1 MASGNLVSL
10 QVPKFSKE
18 KFDNWC
24 IRMKA
29 ILGAHDVWEIVENGY
44 DAPKDMSAL
53 TQAQKDQ
60 FNSIKKKDQKAV
72 SLIHQALDE
81 VTFEKVSNATTTKDL
96 WEKLQAACK
105 GKEKAK
111 KVHLQSLRGE
121 FEAVQM
127 NETEKVSDYIS
138 RVMGIANQMRRL
150 DEEVTDLRI
159 IDKILRS
166 VTEKFDYVMTAIEE
180 SKDLEDMTVEELS
193 GSLEA
198 HEEKLNRRKKEPV
211 EQVLQSRLSLG
222 DKEQKGGTS
231 QGGRGRGRGRG
242 RSRGRGR
249 GKGGRSV
256 QNTNQSRDENFQF
269 SFLRGRGK
277 GGLRPYQKSN
287 HMCGNKELFVE
298 LDEKVGGNITFGD
311 SSKIPVRGKGK
322 ILIRMKDGNHQ
333 FISNVYYAPD
343 MKSNILSVVQLLEKG
358 YAVFTKGCSL
368 YLKDSARSL
377 IAKVSM
383 SMNRMFAMNI
393 HTYVAKCLT
402 SCYKDSSWLWHL
414 RFGHMN
420 FGGLKAMASKRMVK
434 GLPSVNQP
442 DQLCEGCLLGK
453 QSRKSFPKQSQS
465 RATRPLQLVHTNVC
479 GPITPCS
486 FGKNKYFLLFID
498 DYSRKTWA
506 LRSDR
511 GGEFTSKEFQEF
523 CAANE
528 VHHFLTALGSPQQN
542 GVVERKNRTI
552 LNMARSMMKTK
563 KMPRKFWAEVVECA
577 VYLLNRCTTKVVEN
591 KTLIELWSGRKPS
604 VHHLKVFGSIAFAH
618 VHDGKRT
625 KLDDKCKKYVF
636 VGYDYRTKGY
646 RLYDPEGGK
655 AVINRDVDFDEE
667 AMWDWKSQEEN
678 YEFLPSFAEE
688 DDEEERQEII
698 TPPAS
703 PSRGEISSPEGS
715 SSEGPLRTRRLS
727 DIYQETEE
735 IEETN
740 DVTLFCLFA
749 DIEPINFNEAAKD
762 EKWRKAMDEEMNAI
776 KRNDTWEL
784 VTLPQGHAAIG
795 VKWVFKEKKN
805 SKGEVERYKARLMAK
820 GHKQQHG
827 IDYEEVF
834 APVAR
839 LETIRLIISLAAQN
853 KWKIFQM
860 DVKSAFINGSL
871 EEEVCVQQ
879 PLGYVVKGEEK
890 KVLKLKKALS
900 GLKQAP
906 RAWNCR
912 IDRYFQENGF
922 VKCPYEYALYVKV
935 SNGGILIVC
944 LYVDDLIFTGNNPR
958 MFEEF
963 KRAMSNEFEMTNI
976 GLMSYYLGIEVK
988 QMEEGIFIS
997 QENYVREVLKRFN
1010 MSNCKPMNTPIASGI
1025 KLSKFEEGGS
1035 VDATLFRNL
1044 VGSLRYLT
1052 CTRLDILFRV
1062 GLVSRYLEAP
1072 ATVHL
1077 KAAKRILRY
1086 IKGTIDFGLNYFA
1099 SNDFTLR
1106 GFSDSD
1112 WAGDIDDRKSTTGCV
1127 FYMGDTAITWSSK
1140 KQPTVT
1146 LSTCEAECV
1155 ALNSCVTHAV
1165 WLRNLLKELHVTQ
1178 EGPTEIYVDKKSSIA
1193 LAKNPQFHER
1203 SKHIDTRY
1211 HYVRQCVEDKV
1222 VQLIFVKS
1230 HNQMADILT
1239 KALKFDD
1246 FKKLRSC
1253 LGVGKSHV

>member
-1 MASGNLVSL
+1 M
-10 QVPKFSKE
+10 SK
-18 KFDNWC
+18 
-24 IRMKA
+24 
-29 ILGAHDVWEIVENGY
+29 
-44 DAPKDMSAL
+44 
-53 TQAQKDQ
+53 
-60 FNSIKKKDQKAV
+60 
-72 SLIHQALDE
+72 
-81 VTFEKVSNATTTKDL
+81 
-96 WEKLQAACK
+96 
-105 GKEKAK
+105 
-111 KVHLQSLRGE
+111 
-121 FEAVQM
+121 
-127 NETEKVSDYIS
+127 
-138 RVMGIANQMRRL
+138 
-150 DEEVTDLRI
+150 
-159 IDKILRS
+159 
-166 VTEKFDYVMTAIEE
+166 
-180 SKDLEDMTVEELS
+180 
-193 GSLEA
+193 
-198 HEEKLNRRKKEPV
+198 
-211 EQVLQSRLSLG
+211 
-222 DKEQKGGTS
+222 
-231 QGGRGRGRGRG
+231 
-242 RSRGRGR
+242 
-249 GKGGRSV
+249 
-256 QNTNQSRDENFQF
+256 
-269 SFLRGRGK
+269 
-277 GGLRPYQKSN
+277 
-287 HMCGNKELFVE
+287 
-298 LDEKVGGNITFGD
+298 
-311 SSKIPVRGKGK
+311 
-322 ILIRMKDGNHQ
+322 
-333 FISNVYYAPD
+333 
-343 MKSNILSVVQLLEKG
+343 
-358 YAVFTKGCSL
+358 
-368 YLKDSARSL
+368 
-377 IAKVSM
+377 
-383 SMNRMFAMNI
+383 NRMFAMNI
-393 HTYVAKCLT
+393 HTNVAKCLT

-465 RATRPLQLVHTNVC
+465 RATRPLQLVHTDVC

-498 DYSRKTWA
+498 DYSRKTWVYFLKKKSEVLKCFQNFKALVEKESGFKIQA

-511 GGEFTSKEFQEF
+511 GGEFTFKEFQEF
-523 CAANE
+523 CAANG
-528 VHHFLTALGSPQQN
+528 VRHFLTAPGSPQQN

-563 KMPRKFWAEVVECA
+563 KMPREFWAEA
-577 VYLLNRCTTKVVEN
+577 
-591 KTLIELWSGRKPS
+591 SGRKPS

-636 VGYDYRTKGY
+636 VGYDYRTKRY

-655 AVINRDVDFDEE
+655 AVISRDVDFDEE

-727 DIYQETEE
+727 YIHRETEE
-735 IEETN
+735 IEESN

-776 KRNDTWEL
+776 KKNDTWEL

-805 SKGEVERYKARLMAK
+805 SKGEVERYKARLVAK
-820 GHKQQHG
+820 GYKQQHG

-834 APVAR
+834 APVAC

-860 DVKSAFINGSL
+860 DVKSAFLNGSL
-871 EEEVCVQQ
+871 EEEVYVQQ
-879 PLGYVVKGEEK
+879 PLGYVVKGEEN
-890 KVLKLKKALS
+890 KVLKLKKALY

-912 IDRYFQENGF
+912 IDKYFQENGF

-963 KRAMSNEFEMTNI
+963 KRAMSNVFEMTDI
-976 GLMSYYLGIEVK
+976 RLMSYYLGIEVK

-997 QENYVREVLKRFN
+997 QENYAREVLKRFN
-1010 MSNCKPMNTPIASGI
+1010 MSNCKPVNTPVAGGI

-1035 VDATLFRNL
+1035 VDATLFRGL

-1052 CTRLDILFRV
+1052 CTRPDILFGV

-1072 ATVHL
+1072 TTVHL

-1086 IKGTIDFGLNYFA
+1086 IKGTTDFGLNYFA

-1106 GFSDSD
+1106 GFSDID
-1112 WAGDIDDRKSTTGCV
+1112 WAGDIDDRESTTECV
-1127 FYMGDTAITWSSK
+1127 FYMGDTAFTWSSK
-1140 KQPTVT
+1140 KQPIVT
-1146 LSTCEAECV
+1146 LSTCEAEYV

-1178 EGPTEIYVDKKSSIA
+1178 KGPTEIYVDNKSSIA

-1203 SKHIDTRY
+1203 SKHSDTRY
-1211 HYVRQCVEDKV
+1211 HYVCQCVEDKV

-1230 HNQMADILT
+1230 HDQMADILT

>member
-1 MASGNLVSL
+1 
-10 QVPKFSKE
+10 
-18 KFDNWC
+18 
-24 IRMKA
+24 MK
-29 ILGAHDVWEIVENGY
+29 N
-44 DAPKDMSAL
+44 
-53 TQAQKDQ
+53 
-60 FNSIKKKDQKAV
+60 
-72 SLIHQALDE
+72 
-81 VTFEKVSNATTTKDL
+81 
-96 WEKLQAACK
+96 
-105 GKEKAK
+105 
-111 KVHLQSLRGE
+111 
-121 FEAVQM
+121 
-127 NETEKVSDYIS
+127 
-138 RVMGIANQMRRL
+138 
-150 DEEVTDLRI
+150 
-159 IDKILRS
+159 
-166 VTEKFDYVMTAIEE
+166 
-180 SKDLEDMTVEELS
+180 
-193 GSLEA
+193 
-198 HEEKLNRRKKEPV
+198 EEKHSWYLDT
-211 EQVLQSRLSLG
+211 G
-222 DKEQKGGTS
+222 A
-231 QGGRGRGRGRG
+231 
-242 RSRGRGR
+242 
-249 GKGGRSV
+249 
-256 QNTNQSRDENFQF
+256 
-269 SFLRGRGK
+269 
-277 GGLRPYQKSN
+277 SN

-311 SSKIPVRGKGK
+311 SSKIPVRGKRK

-343 MKSNILSVVQLLEKG
+343 MKSNILSVGDMLFSQK
-358 YAVFTKGCSL
+358 
-368 YLKDSARSL
+368 
-377 IAKVSM
+377 
-383 SMNRMFAMNI
+383 
-393 HTYVAKCLT
+393 
-402 SCYKDSSWLWHL
+402 HL

-420 FGGLKAMASKRMVK
+420 FGGLKATTSKRMVK
-434 GLPSVNQP
+434 GLPLVNQP

-465 RATRPLQLVHTNVC
+465 RATRPLQLVHTDVC

-486 FGKNKYFLLFID
+486 FALVKKESGFKIQ
-498 DYSRKTWA
+498 A
-506 LRSDR
+506 LRYDR
-511 GGEFTSKEFQEF
+511 RGEFTSKEFQEF
-523 CAANE
+523 CAANG
-528 VHHFLTALGSPQQN
+528 VRHFLTAPGSPQQN
-542 GVVERKNRTI
+542 EVVERKNRTI
-552 LNMARSMMKTK
+552 LNMARI
-563 KMPRKFWAEVVECA
+563 
-577 VYLLNRCTTKVVEN
+577 EN
-591 KTLIELWSGRKPS
+591 KTPIELWSGRKPS

-646 RLYDPEGGK
+646 SLYDPEGGK
-655 AVINRDVDFDEE
+655 AVISKDVDFDEE

-678 YEFLPSFAEE
+678 YKFLPSFAEE
-688 DDEEERQEII
+688 DDEERQEII

-715 SSEGPLRTRRLS
+715 SSEGPLRTRRLN
-727 DIYQETEE
+727 DIYRETEE

-776 KRNDTWEL
+776 KKNDTWEL

-820 GHKQQHG
+820 GYKQQHG

-839 LETIRLIISLAAQN
+839 LETIRLIISLATQN

-860 DVKSAFINGSL
+860 DVKSAFLNGSL
-871 EEEVCVQQ
+871 EEEVYVQQ
-879 PLGYVVKGEEK
+879 PLGYVVKGEEN
-890 KVLKLKKALS
+890 KVLKLKKALYN
-900 GLKQAP
+900 LKQAP
-906 RAWNCR
+906 RAWNCG
-912 IDRYFQENGF
+912 IDKYFQENGF

-963 KRAMSNEFEMTNI
+963 KRAMSNEFEMTDI

-1010 MSNCKPMNTPIASGI
+1010 MSNCKPVNTPVVSGI

-1035 VDATLFRNL
+1035 VDATLFQSL

-1052 CTRLDILFRV
+1052 CTRPDILFGV

-1072 ATVHL
+1072 TTVHL

-1086 IKGTIDFGLNYFA
+1086 IKGTTDFGLNYFA

-1127 FYMGDTAITWSSK
+1127 FYMGDTAFTWSLK
-1140 KQPTVT
+1140 KQPIVT
-1146 LSTCEAECV
+1146 LSTCEAEYV
-1155 ALNSCVTHAV
+1155 ALNSCVTHVV
-1165 WLRNLLKELHVTQ
+1165 WLRNLLKELRVTQ
-1178 EGPTEIYVDKKSSIA
+1178 EGPTKIYVDNKSSIA
-1193 LAKNPQFHER
+1193 LAKNPQFH
-1203 SKHIDTRY
+1203 
-1211 HYVRQCVEDKV
+1211 
-1222 VQLIFVKS
+1222 
-1230 HNQMADILT
+1230 
-1239 KALKFDD
+1239 
-1246 FKKLRSC
+1246 
-1253 LGVGKSHV
+1253 

>member
-1 MASGNLVSL
+1 
-10 QVPKFSKE
+10 
-18 KFDNWC
+18 
-24 IRMKA
+24 MKA

-81 VTFEKVSNATTTKDL
+81 VTFEKVSNATTVKGL

-111 KVHLQSLRGE
+111 KVRLQSLR
-121 FEAVQM
+121 
-127 NETEKVSDYIS
+127 
-138 RVMGIANQMRRL
+138 
-150 DEEVTDLRI
+150 
-159 IDKILRS
+159 
-166 VTEKFDYVMTAIEE
+166 VTEKFDYVVIAIEE

-242 RSRGRGR
+242 RSHGRGRGR
-249 GKGGRSV
+249 GGRSV
-256 QNTNQSRDENFQF
+256 QNTDQSRDENFQF
-269 SFLRGRGK
+269 SFLRGRGR
-277 GGLRPYQKSN
+277 GGSRPYQKRYDKSQIQCYTCHKFGHYSWECRFGNNVKANFSQDEDKEVNAEVETTLLLACKDMKSEGKHSWYLDTGASN

-343 MKSNILSVVQLLEKG
+343 MKSNILSVGQLLEKG

-368 YLKDSARSL
+368 YLKDSAGSL

-383 SMNRMFAMNI
+383 SKNRMFAMNI
-393 HTYVAKCLT
+393 HTDVAKCLT

-434 GLPSVNQP
+434 GLPSMNQP

-465 RATRPLQLVHTNVC
+465 RVTRPLQLVHTDVC

-486 FGKNKYFLLFID
+486 F
-498 DYSRKTWA
+498 
-506 LRSDR
+506 
-511 GGEFTSKEFQEF
+511 
-523 CAANE
+523 
-528 VHHFLTALGSPQQN
+528 
-542 GVVERKNRTI
+542 
-552 LNMARSMMKTK
+552 
-563 KMPRKFWAEVVECA
+563 
-577 VYLLNRCTTKVVEN
+577 
-591 KTLIELWSGRKPS
+591 
-604 VHHLKVFGSIAFAH
+604 
-618 VHDGKRT
+618 
-625 KLDDKCKKYVF
+625 
-636 VGYDYRTKGY
+636 
-646 RLYDPEGGK
+646 
-655 AVINRDVDFDEE
+655 
-667 AMWDWKSQEEN
+667 
-678 YEFLPSFAEE
+678 
-688 DDEEERQEII
+688 
-698 TPPAS
+698 
-703 PSRGEISSPEGS
+703 
-715 SSEGPLRTRRLS
+715 
-727 DIYQETEE
+727 
-735 IEETN
+735 
-740 DVTLFCLFA
+740 

-776 KRNDTWEL
+776 KKNDTWEL
-784 VTLPQGHAAIG
+784 VTLPQGHATIG

-805 SKGEVERYKARLMAK
+805 SKGKVERYKARLVAK
-820 GHKQQHG
+820 GYKQQHG

-839 LETIRLIISLAAQN
+839 LETIRLIISLVAQN
-853 KWKIFQM
+853 QWKIFQM
-860 DVKSAFINGSL
+860 DVKSAFLNGSL
-871 EEEVCVQQ
+871 EEEVYVQQ
-879 PLGYVVKGEEK
+879 PLGYVVKGEEN
-890 KVLKLKKALS
+890 KVLKLKKALY

-935 SNGGILIVC
+935 GNGGILIVC
-944 LYVDDLIFTGNNPR
+944 LYVDDLIFTGNNPS

-963 KRAMSNEFEMTNI
+963 KRAMSNEFEMTDI

-997 QENYVREVLKRFN
+997 QENYAREVLKRFN
-1010 MSNCKPMNTPIASGI
+1010 MSNCKPVNTPVAGGM

-1035 VDATLFRNL
+1035 VDATLFRSL

-1052 CTRLDILFRV
+1052 CTRPDILFGV

-1072 ATVHL
+1072 TTVHL

-1086 IKGTIDFGLNYFA
+1086 VKGTTNFGLNYFA

-1112 WAGDIDDRKSTTGCV
+1112 WAGDIDDRKSTTGLC
-1127 FYMGDTAITWSSK
+1127 FTWVIQLLLGARK
-1140 KQPTVT
+1140 I
-1146 LSTCEAECV
+1146 
-1155 ALNSCVTHAV
+1155 
-1165 WLRNLLKELHVTQ
+1165 WLRNLLKELHFTQ
-1178 EGPTEIYVDKKSSIA
+1178 EGPTEIYVDNKSSIA

-1203 SKHIDTRY
+1203 SKHIDTKY

-1230 HNQMADILT
+1230 HDQMADILT